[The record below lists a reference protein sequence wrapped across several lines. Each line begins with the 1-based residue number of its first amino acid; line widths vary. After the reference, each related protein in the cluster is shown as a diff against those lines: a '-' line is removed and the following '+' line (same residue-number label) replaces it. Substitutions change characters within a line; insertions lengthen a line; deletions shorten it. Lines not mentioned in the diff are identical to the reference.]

1 MGRPANGASVRM
13 EISFRE
19 FDSLEEGGE
28 VEGGEEGGGK
38 GGLGRR
44 ERGVYIVQLEITLKS
59 EGKWQKIKT
68 KR

>member
-28 VEGGEEGGGK
+28 VEGGGRGGGGRGLGKKGK
-38 GGLGRR
+38 GGLYSTIGNNAKI
-44 ERGVYIVQLEITLKS
+44 RGKMAEN
-59 EGKWQKIKT
+59 
-68 KR
+68 

>member
-28 VEGGEEGGGK
+28 VEGGGRGGGGEGGG
-38 GGLGRR
+38 GRR
-44 ERGVYIVQLEITLKS
+44 ERGVYCLYSTIGNNAKIR
-59 EGKWQKIKT
+59 GKIAEN
-68 KR
+68 